1 MSKEKRSMSMD
12 DVETLHELLRLAID
26 DLKLCYADPDV
37 EVGMDEWLAY
47 DAVKNVCEVCLAG
60 ALVLKGTHMAS
71 AVPTAEAVA
80 AGTAWSH
87 QLIDPGDDVR
97 PWMRALD
104 YIRMGQLGLALDAMT
119 EHLEESGIDQVPG
132 HWKEASIQ
140 ALAEWRDEKFL
151 RDTLGDYYSPGE
163 MINRLEKRYELL
175 KRHNL

>member
-26 DLKLCYADPDV
+26 DLKLCYDDPDV
-37 EVGMDEWLAY
+37 RVNMGEWATY
-47 DAVKNVCEVCLAG
+47 DARENVCEVCLAG
-60 ALVLKGTHMAS
+60 ALVLKGTHLAL
-71 AVPTAEAVA
+71 ALPTAEAVA

-87 QLIDPGDDVR
+87 QLIDPDDDVR
-97 PWMRALD
+97 PWMQALD
-104 YIRMGQLGLALDAMT
+104 HIRTGHLRIALEAMT
-119 EHLEESGIDQVPG
+119 EHLEESGIYQVPG
-132 HWKEASIQ
+132 HWKEARIQ
-140 ALAEWRDEKFL
+140 ALAEWQNEKFL